1 MSTHVLRTREHVCK
15 VMKNPRAREKSF
27 KPGVI
32 QDGWGVGGGIL
43 SDTGVLGRN
52 MWGGRLKS
60 SKWYSRWG
68 WVCQFPQRHLV
79 KPLLWLEPDRGDSQ
93 AGLKTA

>member
-1 MSTHVLRTREHVCK
+1 
-15 VMKNPRAREKSF
+15 
-27 KPGVI
+27 
-32 QDGWGVGGGIL
+32 
-43 SDTGVLGRN
+43 

-79 KPLLWLEPDRGDSQ
+79 KPLLWLEPDRGDLQ
-93 AGLKTA
+93 AGLKTT